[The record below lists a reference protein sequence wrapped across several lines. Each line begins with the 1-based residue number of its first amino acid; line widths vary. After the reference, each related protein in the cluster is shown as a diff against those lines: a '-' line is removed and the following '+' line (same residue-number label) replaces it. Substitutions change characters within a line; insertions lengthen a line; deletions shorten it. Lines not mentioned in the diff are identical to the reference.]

1 MRSLILRHHRIFPN
15 LDFSSV
21 LGVWS
26 ANACKKRM
34 QLLHG
39 THAASHLLSRKV
51 TVRPVWVATIG
62 KSSKKGKAR
71 KVLASRQT

>member
-1 MRSLILRHHRIFPN
+1 
-15 LDFSSV
+15 
-21 LGVWS
+21 
-26 ANACKKRM
+26 M